1 MTKNLRNSR
10 PLARALLL
18 AMTLGPAGTAM
29 AQSLAQSVAACA
41 TIAAD
46 SERLACY
53 DRASGRAAVAAPAAA
68 PGKPAVA
75 AAPAATP
82 AQSGVFPSV
91 TADAKPGPTKRGTGS
106 LIDTAWGFD
115 PDSPRYIIDSYNQN
129 YLLFARQTSRVNNAP
144 FVPFFAALGEPIPD
158 GDKTEAKF
166 QISAKARLWTTDDRQ
181 WGVWVAYTQ
190 QSQWQLYNSDVS
202 KPFRENNYMPE
213 AFVSY
218 RPDINLGGGFNWRLL
233 NVGYNHQSNGRADLL
248 SRSWDRVFAEAGVET
263 ENFALLAKVWHAFN
277 LTDNPN
283 ITDYLGHGSLRGIY
297 KWRDHSFN
305 VMARGNV
312 STGKGAAEVTWT
324 SPKLFGP
331 FRAYVQGF
339 AGYGESMIDY
349 NWNQKTIG
357 VGVAINDN
365 L

>member
-1 MTKNLRNSR
+1 
-10 PLARALLL
+10 
-18 AMTLGPAGTAM
+18 MTLRLPILPTVAVLAAVLAGTGSAF
-29 AQSLAQSVAACA
+29 AQTLAQNVNACA
-41 TIAAD
+41 EVAAD

-68 PGKPAVA
+68 AAPPVQSGLFPSVLRDPPAVGTQA
-75 AAPAATP
+75 AAPR
-82 AQSGVFPSV
+82 
-91 TADAKPGPTKRGTGS
+91 RGTGS

-115 PDSPRYIIDSYNQN
+115 PDSPRYLIDSYNQN

-144 FVPFFAALGEPIPD
+144 FVPYFAALGEPIPD
-158 GDKTEAKF
+158 GNKTEAKF
-166 QISAKARLWTTDDRQ
+166 QISAKARVWTTDDRQ

-190 QSQWQLYNSDVS
+190 QSQWQVFNGDISA
-202 KPFRENNYMPE
+202 PFRDNNYMPE

-218 RPDINLGGGFNWRLL
+218 RPNLNLGGGFKWRLL
-233 NVGYNHQSNGRADLL
+233 NVGINHQSNGRAEIL
-248 SRSWDRVFAEAGVET
+248 SRSWDRVFAEAGIET
-263 ENFALLAKVWHAFN
+263 ENFALLAMAWYAFN
-277 LTDNPN
+277 LTDNPD
-283 ITDYLGHGSLRGIY
+283 ITDYLGYGSLRGIY

-305 VMARGNV
+305 VMARGNL

-324 SPKLFGP
+324 SPRLFGP

-349 NWNQKTIG
+349 NWSQKTIG
-357 VGVAINDN
+357 IGVSINDT